1 VYADELASLADLEAD
16 GIVER
21 SPAGIH
27 VTEAGLPF
35 VRVVAARFDAYL
47 GRGAGC
53 HARAV

>member
-1 VYADELASLADLEAD
+1 LEAD